1 LATSSADRRLK
12 AILDSIS
19 RDEVIDLARS
29 LVQIPSITGR
39 EGLEISRFMAAW
51 LERNGL
57 EAGIQEVGPERANV
71 YARVPGTGPAP
82 RLLLN
87 GHLDTKP
94 GDNMTIDPFGGE
106 LKDGRLYG
114 RGSCDMKGPVAAEM
128 IATAAIARAARSGA
142 RLGGTLV
149 FGSEVGEDGGGWK
162 FNELIDG
169 PGACDIGICGEPTKL
184 QLHIGCRGGYPL
196 RVRTIGR
203 ATHTGTAYQG
213 INAIEKMCAV
223 VPALYALPC
232 FHQVDS
238 LWGRSPINAMVIQGG
253 GKVSASVPDECTVQF
268 DIRLN
273 PDLPPDEV
281 EVAIDAELTR
291 LQAADP
297 QLKLEVEKGRMV
309 GGRMW
314 RGRPAAHLSPD
325 DPLVGT
331 VREAIEEAT
340 GHQTELAGFP
350 GGCSTMLML
359 ERGIKSVIY
368 GPGDLE
374 QAHSADEW
382 VDVEQLYQ
390 AARAYAS
397 IAYRLLSI
405 RDR

>member
-1 LATSSADRRLK
+1 LTTSTTDPRLSAILAT
-12 AILDSIS
+12 IS
-19 RDEVIDLARS
+19 RDEVVELARA

-39 EGLEISRFMAAW
+39 EGLEISRFMANW
-51 LERNGL
+51 LEQRGL

-71 YARVPGTGPAP
+71 YARVPGNAP
-82 RLLLN
+82 RPRVLLN

-128 IATAAIARAARSGA
+128 VATAAIARAVRGGLE
-142 RLGGTLV
+142 LGGTLL

-162 FNELIDG
+162 FDELIEG

-184 QLHIGCRGGYPL
+184 QLHVGCRGSFPL

-213 INAIEKMCAV
+213 INAIEKMCTV
-223 VPALYALPC
+223 IPALYALPC
-232 FHQVDS
+232 FHRADP
-238 LWGRSPINAMVIQGG
+238 LWGRAPINAMVIQGG
-253 GKVSASVPDECTVQF
+253 GKVTASVPDECVVRF

-273 PDLPPDEV
+273 PDLPPEEV
-281 EVAIDAELTR
+281 ETAIDAEFVR

-297 QLKLEVEKGRMV
+297 ELKLEVEKRTMV
-309 GGRMW
+309 GDRIWSGR
-314 RGRPAAHLSPD
+314 AASHLPPD
-325 DPLVGT
+325 DPLVT
-331 VREAIEEAT
+331 SVRGAVEAAT
-340 GHQTELAGFP
+340 GRSPELAGFP

-359 ERGIKSVIY
+359 DRGIKSVVY

-390 AARAYAS
+390 AARAYAA
-397 IAYRLLSI
+397 IAYCLLSP
-405 RDR
+405 R